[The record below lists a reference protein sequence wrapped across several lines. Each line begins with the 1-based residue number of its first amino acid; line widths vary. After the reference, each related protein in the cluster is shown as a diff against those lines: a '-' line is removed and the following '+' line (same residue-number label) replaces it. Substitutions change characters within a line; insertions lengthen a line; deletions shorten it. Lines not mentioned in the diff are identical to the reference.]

1 MDDLLARMRTAM
13 LVRDK
18 RPPTMQTYLR
28 CIERFMTFCGG
39 RDPATLGPDDV
50 EAYLV
55 HLMRDGGLSGRSR
68 NVHAAALRFLYRFV
82 LRQPE
87 VVATLGHVKCQRRS
101 PSVLTR
107 AETAA
112 LLGAFTSVV
121 HETLAMLCYGAGL
134 RVSEAVKLRIAD
146 VHTRRGVLFIAFG
159 KGGKQR
165 EVPLSERLLGQ
176 LRHYY
181 RQRRP
186 RGPYLF
192 PGRSGRPHLTRK
204 AHWIAVRKARARAGL
219 TKRVSPHSL
228 RHSYATHLLEDGV
241 DIRTVQALLGHAS
254 IETTAWYLS
263 VSRERM
269 RRVPN
274 PLDSLPAI

>member
-1 MDDLLARMRTAM
+1 MEDLLARMRTAM

-18 RPPTMQTYLR
+18 RPNTRATYLR
-28 CIERFMTFCGG
+28 CIERFGTFHQG
-39 RDPATLGPDDV
+39 RDPATLGPDDL

-68 NVHAAALRFLYRFV
+68 NVHAAALRFLYRLV

-87 VVATLGHVKCQRRS
+87 VVSTLGHVKCPRS
-101 PSVLTR
+101 APEVLTR
-107 AETAA
+107 TEVAQ
-112 LLGAFTSVV
+112 LLAAFTSVA
-121 HETLAMLCYGAGL
+121 HQTIAMLCYGAGF
-134 RVSEAVKLRIAD
+134 RVSEAVELRIVD
-146 VHTRRGVLFIAFG
+146 VHSHRGVLFIAHG

-165 EVPLSERLLGQ
+165 EVPLGGRLLSQ
-176 LRHYY
+176 LRRYY

-186 RGPYLF
+186 HGPYMF
-192 PGRSGRPHLTRK
+192 PGRWGRLHLTRN

-219 TKRVSPHSL
+219 TKRVSPHCL

-254 IETTAWYLS
+254 IETTAWYLT

-269 RRVPN
+269 RRVRN
-274 PLDSLPAI
+274 PLDSLPTS

>member
-1 MDDLLARMRTAM
+1 M
-13 LVRDK
+13 
-18 RPPTMQTYLR
+18 
-28 CIERFMTFCGG
+28 
-39 RDPATLGPDDV
+39 
-50 EAYLV
+50 
-55 HLMRDGGLSGRSR
+55 
-68 NVHAAALRFLYRFV
+68 LYRLV

-87 VVATLGHVKCQRRS
+87 VVATLGYVKCGRRR
-101 PSVLTR
+101 PEVLTR
-107 AETAA
+107 TEVAA
-112 LLGAFTSVV
+112 LLAAFTSVV

-146 VHTRRGVLFIAFG
+146 VHSHRGVLFIAFG

-186 RGPYLF
+186 HGPYLF
-192 PGRSGRPHLTRK
+192 PGRSGRPHLTRS

-219 TKRVSPHSL
+219 SKRVSPHCL

-241 DIRTVQALLGHAS
+241 DIRTVQALLGHAT

-269 RRVPN
+269 RRVPSPPRTQYGVRGGLRVRLN
-274 PLDSLPAI
+274 NGLGAP